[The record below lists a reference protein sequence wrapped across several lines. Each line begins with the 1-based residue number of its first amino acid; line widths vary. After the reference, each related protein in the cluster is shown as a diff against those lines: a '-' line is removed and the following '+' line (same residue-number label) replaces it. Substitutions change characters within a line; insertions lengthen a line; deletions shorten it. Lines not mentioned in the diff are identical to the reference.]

1 MPPYTKMT
9 AAIACVAMLALDYP
23 LKALANDDDQSTII
37 VNLSGLDLTTAA
49 GHADAERRIARAA
62 ARIAGEPTP
71 GDLQGGIAYAAR
83 RDDIARTADLRLDR
97 LIARAQPPRNYGVV
111 SLTAPTRS

>member
-9 AAIACVAMLALDYP
+9 AAIACIAMLALNYP
-23 LKALANDDDQSTII
+23 LKALANDDDDQSTII

-71 GDLQGGIAYAAR
+71 GDL
-83 RDDIARTADLRLDR
+83 
-97 LIARAQPPRNYGVV
+97 
-111 SLTAPTRS
+111 